1 MCKNRDLKLP
11 LALRCGLSPPS
22 WLLTLLM
29 PVSMPSVLAWNKCFI
44 WLGTCSSRLFVA
56 DTKWASQIFDL
67 LALSCFI
74 IYVFGVVWYFR
85 VLRFEHNFCRCE
97 PCLPVF
103 REPGASAQLIHT
115 CAVNPTHCSLC
126 MLLIAPPEKLKL
138 PWVWGEEFSK
148 AFVSN
153 KFLLLLQAIIAV
165 CLLHSSRPFLELLQ
179 QGYY

>member
-103 REPGASAQLIHT
+103 GAWGARCQCS
-115 CAVNPTHCSLC
+115 VNPYMCSESNS
-126 MLLIAPPEKLKL
+126 LLFVHAAYSTSWKIKAALSLGWGILK
-138 PWVWGEEFSK
+138 GFCK
-148 AFVSN
+148 
-153 KFLLLLQAIIAV
+153 
-165 CLLHSSRPFLELLQ
+165 
-179 QGYY
+179 